1 MRRATYTLLL
11 HLAAPLLLLAMARR
25 ARKVG
30 GDWGVLSAARFGRGS
45 GDAASCGAG
54 RVWVH
59 AVSLGETR
67 AAQPLIRA
75 LLDAGHPVL
84 LTHLT
89 LTGRR
94 EGERLFGA
102 AIASGQMCQT
112 WLPYDFP
119 WAVNAFVR
127 DYAPRC
133 GILIERE
140 IWPNLIAACRHRQIP
155 VALVSARFSAA
166 SLRQVR
172 WMGRVVREA
181 LGALTPVLAQTP
193 ADAQRLLQA
202 GAREARVAGNLKF
215 DVSLAP
221 QQLQAGQNWRAR
233 LRRPVVVLASTR
245 DGEEALFADALAHSL
260 AGRSGADR
268 PLFVVVPRHPQ
279 RFSAAAAQLE
289 RLGLGLERRS
299 VLGEDT
305 PGPAVDIVIGDTL
318 GEMAF
323 YYGAADVAVVCGGFA
338 PLGGQN
344 LIEACVA
351 GTAVIVGP
359 HMFNFEQATASAA
372 AAGAAIQVADAP
384 AALRQ
389 AMALVD
395 SPPLLAAAR
404 AAATRWAAGHTGA
417 TRQTMAALR
426 PLLARPARA

>member
-11 HLAAPLLLLAMARR
+11 HVAAPLLLLAMARR
-25 ARKVG
+25 ARKAG
-30 GDWGVLSAARFGRGS
+30 GDWGVMSAARFGMEGN
-45 GDAASCGAG
+45 DAADRG

-94 EGERLFGA
+94 EGERLFA
-102 AIASGQMCQT
+102 EAIASGQLCQT

-119 WAVNAFVR
+119 WAVGAFVR
-127 DYAPRC
+127 HYAPRC

-140 IWPNLIAACRHRQIP
+140 VWPNLIAACGRRHVP

-166 SLRQVR
+166 SSRQAR
-172 WMGRVVREA
+172 WMGRVLREA
-181 LGALTPVLAQTP
+181 LGALAPVLAQTA
-193 ADAQRLLQA
+193 ADARRLREA
-202 GAREARVAGNLKF
+202 GARDAAVAGNLKF
-215 DVSLAP
+215 DISLAP
-221 QQLQAGQNWRAR
+221 QQLQAGQRWRAR
-233 LRRPVVVLASTR
+233 LGRPVVVLASTR
-245 DGEEALFADALAHSL
+245 DGEEALFADALVHAL
-260 AGRSGADR
+260 AGRSGERR

-279 RFSAAAAQLE
+279 RFDAVTLQLG
-289 RLGLGLERRS
+289 GLGLALERRTA
-299 VLGEDT
+299 LGEST

-384 AALRQ
+384 AAVQQ
-389 AMALVD
+389 ALALVD
-395 SPPLLAAAR
+395 SPPMLAAAR
-404 AAATRWAAGHTGA
+404 ASAARWAAAHTGA
-417 TRQTMAALR
+417 TRQTMEALR
-426 PLLARPARA
+426 PLLERS